1 VEPADQHGAAGVRQR
16 GDGDGRPDA
25 DGAARI
31 VDGLARAYGWPR
43 RQILYDTRYA
53 DALTLLGLIREH
65 EQDERRFLAGVHG
78 VELTAPGSAAAQGGI
93 KAFNER
99 LKRRLTGR

>member
-1 VEPADQHGAAGVRQR
+1 MT
-16 GDGDGRPDA
+16 
-25 DGAARI
+25 
-31 VDGLARAYGWPR
+31 Y
-43 RQILYDTRYA
+43 
-53 DALTLLGLIREH
+53 LGLIRAH
-65 EQDERRFLAGVHG
+65 QQDERRFLAGVHG